1 MKENQICK
9 WIIGWFVL
17 FGVSKHPRRT
27 VKSHKYRKKLLN
39 YLHMSKKS
47 SIFAADFERGD
58 PKRSPR
64 SHKIMTYMLDKTQ
77 LQNWI
82 EEYLKGTDYELITL
96 NVSAGNDILV
106 EVDRLAG
113 VDVDFCAELNR
124 FLVEKLEG
132 LAVTGYGLP
141 DYSLEVGSVSLTDP
155 FKTKMQYEKNLG
167 HDVEVLVDGKKLR
180 GQLVSVDE
188 ETFSVDI
195 EEKVAV
201 EGKKR
206 KETQIVTYT
215 WRYDEPKYVKYDLK
229 F

>member
-1 MKENQICK
+1 
-9 WIIGWFVL
+9 
-17 FGVSKHPRRT
+17 
-27 VKSHKYRKKLLN
+27 
-39 YLHMSKKS
+39 MSKKKQYFCTVNDTRGPEKVS
-47 SIFAADFERGD
+47 SRV
-58 PKRSPR
+58 KV
-64 SHKIMTYMLDKTQ
+64 MDKNQ
-77 LQNWI
+77 LQQWI
-82 EEYLKGTDYELITL
+82 AEYLKDTDYELITL
-96 NVSAGNDILV
+96 TVSADNEILV

-124 FLVEKLEG
+124 YLVEKLD
-132 LAVTGYGLP
+132 AVEP

-167 HDVEVLVDGKKLR
+167 HDVELLVDGKKLR

>member
-1 MKENQICK
+1 MQRELNEGTPK
-9 WIIGWFVL
+9 
-17 FGVSKHPRRT
+17 GVPSR
-27 VKSHKYRKKLLN
+27 VKV
-39 YLHMSKKS
+39 M
-47 SIFAADFERGD
+47 
-58 PKRSPR
+58 
-64 SHKIMTYMLDKTQ
+64 DKTQ
-77 LQNWI
+77 LKNWI
-82 EEYLKGTDYELITL
+82 DEYLKDTDYELITL
-96 NVSAGNDILV
+96 TVSAANDILV

-124 FLVEKLEG
+124 FLVEKIDG
-132 LAVTGYGLP
+132 LQVTGDGLQE
-141 DYSLEVGSVSLTDP
+141 DYSIEVGSVSLTDP

-206 KETQIVTYT
+206 KETQIVTHT

>member
-1 MKENQICK
+1 
-9 WIIGWFVL
+9 
-17 FGVSKHPRRT
+17 
-27 VKSHKYRKKLLN
+27 
-39 YLHMSKKS
+39 MSNEILK
-47 SIFAADFERGD
+47 
-58 PKRSPR
+58 
-64 SHKIMTYMLDKTQ
+64 
-77 LQNWI
+77 NWI
-82 EEYLKGTDYELITL
+82 EEYLKDTDYELITL
-96 NVSAGNDILV
+96 NVSASNDILV

-124 FLVEKLEG
+124 YLVEKIEQSAISNQQSDL
-132 LAVTGYGLP
+132 

-167 HDVEVLVDGKKLR
+167 HDVEVLAKGEKDEWRKFK

-188 ETFSVDI
+188 DTFSVDI

-206 KETQIVTYT
+206 KETQIVTRT

>member
-1 MKENQICK
+1 
-9 WIIGWFVL
+9 
-17 FGVSKHPRRT
+17 
-27 VKSHKYRKKLLN
+27 
-39 YLHMSKKS
+39 
-47 SIFAADFERGD
+47 
-58 PKRSPR
+58 
-64 SHKIMTYMLDKTQ
+64 MTYMLDKTQ

-124 FLVEKLEG
+124 FLIEKMENG
-132 LAVTGYGLP
+132 EWKMEN
-141 DYSLEVGSVSLTDP
+141 YSLEVGSVSLTDP

-167 HDVEVLVDGKKLR
+167 HDVEVLVNGKKLR

>member
-1 MKENQICK
+1 M
-9 WIIGWFVL
+9 
-17 FGVSKHPRRT
+17 
-27 VKSHKYRKKLLN
+27 LN
-39 YLHMSKKS
+39 KQ
-47 SIFAADFERGD
+47 E
-58 PKRSPR
+58 
-64 SHKIMTYMLDKTQ
+64 
-77 LQNWI
+77 LQEWI
-82 EEYLKGTDYELITL
+82 EEYLKDTEYELITL

-124 FLVEKLEG
+124 YLVEKLEAY
-132 LAVTGYGLP
+132 LQLLP
-141 DYSLEVGSVSLTDP
+141 EGKRDLDYSLEVGSVSLTDP

-167 HDVEVLVDGKKLR
+167 HDVEVMAKGEKGEWRKLK

-206 KETQIVTYT
+206 KETQIVTRT